1 MDSNPKIPQN
11 KILIIL
17 TEMGITRVSEY
28 SLSAKPNLSVN
39 GVNKDSV
46 SLLNRLVNGNMNL
59 SNFFI
64 KQK

>member
-17 TEMGITRVSEY
+17 TEMGITKVSEY
-28 SLSAKPNLSVN
+28 SFNVKPNLSVN

-46 SLLNRLVNGNMNL
+46 SLLNTLVNGNMNL